1 MEKKHIFVVDD
12 EKHIRELI
20 DKYLQKEGY
29 DSSVYSDGNNI
40 LAELQI
46 KNPDLIVLDINMPGI
61 NGLELC
67 KEIRK
72 TSEIPIVFVS
82 ARDEEFDRILG
93 LELGGD
99 DYLSKPF
106 SPREL
111 LVRIKNIFKRMEKS
125 TPQSDDAKVT
135 INDLLLN
142 KLERTIYCLDNEIK
156 LTTKEY
162 ELMEFL
168 IVNSNMPFTREIL
181 IERIWGYDYI
191 GETRVIDDLV
201 KRIRKKLKE
210 VNSKLNIETVWGY
223 GYKIEK

>member
-29 DSSVYSDGNNI
+29 ESSVYSDGNNI

-111 LVRIKNIFKRMEKS
+111 LVRIKNIFKRMEKNS
-125 TPQSDDAKVT
+125 TRSNELKVT

-142 KLERTIYCLDNEIK
+142 KLERTIYCQGNEIK

-210 VNSKLNIETVWGY
+210 ANSKLNIETVWGY

>member
-1 MEKKHIFVVDD
+1 MESKHIFVVDD

-20 DKYLQKEGY
+20 DKYLKSEGY
-29 DSSVYSDGNNI
+29 ISSVYSDGENI
-40 LAELQI
+40 LSEIQI
-46 KNPDLIVLDINMPGI
+46 KNPDLLVLDINMPGI

-99 DYLSKPF
+99 DYLAKPF

-111 LVRIKNIFKRMEKS
+111 LVRIKNIFKRMDKS
-125 TPQSDDAKVT
+125 SPESQDSKIKISDVV
-135 INDLLLN
+135 LN
-142 KLERTIYCLDNEIK
+142 KLERTLYFLEQEIK

-168 IVNSNMPFTREIL
+168 VVNSNMPFTREIL

-191 GETRVIDDLV
+191 GETRVIDDLI
-201 KRIRKKLKE
+201 KRIRKKLKDAG
-210 VNSKLNIETVWGY
+210 SKLNIETVWGY

>member
-20 DKYLQKEGY
+20 DKYLKKEGY
-29 DSSVYSDGNNI
+29 ESSVYSDGNDI
-40 LAELQI
+40 LMQLQI

-61 NGLELC
+61 NGLDLC

-111 LVRIKNIFKRMEKS
+111 LVRIKNIFKRMEKNK
-125 TPQSDDAKVT
+125 PNSDEAKV
-135 INDLLLN
+135 IISDLLLN
-142 KLERTIYCLDNEIK
+142 KLERTVYCLDSEIK

-162 ELMEFL
+162 ELIEFL

-210 VNSKLNIETVWGY
+210 ANSKLNIETVWGY
-223 GYKIEK
+223 G

>member
-1 MEKKHIFVVDD
+1 MESKHIFVVDD

-20 DKYLQKEGY
+20 DKYLKSEGY
-29 DSSVYSDGNNI
+29 ISSVYSDGENI
-40 LAELQI
+40 LSEIQI
-46 KNPDLIVLDINMPGI
+46 KNPDLLVLDINMPGI

-99 DYLSKPF
+99 DYLAKPF

-111 LVRIKNIFKRMEKS
+111 LVRIKNIFKRMDKS
-125 TPQSDDAKVT
+125 SPESQDSKIKISDVV
-135 INDLLLN
+135 LN
-142 KLERTIYCLDNEIK
+142 KLERTLYFLEHEIK

-168 IVNSNMPFTREIL
+168 VVNSNMPFTREIL

-191 GETRVIDDLV
+191 GETRVIDDLI
-201 KRIRKKLKE
+201 KRIRKKLKDAG
-210 VNSKLNIETVWGY
+210 SKLNIETVWGY

>member
-1 MEKKHIFVVDD
+1 MDKKHIFVVDD
-12 EKHIRELI
+12 EIHIRELI
-20 DKYLQKEGY
+20 DKYLKKEGY
-29 DSSVYSDGNNI
+29 DSSVYADGNDIIN
-40 LAELQI
+40 ELNK
-46 KNPDLIVLDINMPGI
+46 KNPDLLVLDINMPGI

-111 LVRIKNIFKRMEKS
+111 LVRIKNIFKRIEKS
-125 TPQSDDAKVT
+125 NPVSEEAKIT

-142 KLERTIYCLDNEIK
+142 KLERTVFCLDNEIK

-162 ELMEFL
+162 ELIEFL

-210 VNSKLNIETVWGY
+210 ANSKLNIETVWGY